1 MPVAARARDGAG
13 MKKRVL
19 AVFLWFYAGWYAG
32 AILAAFAG
40 VSELIGPIIGA
51 AAAALF
57 VGDPRG
63 IIWGRRAR
71 IPARPTAPAT
81 SRPVEV

>member
-1 MPVAARARDGAG
+1 MPVTVRARDGAR

-32 AILAAFAG
+32 AILAEFTG
-40 VSELIGPIIGA
+40 VSELIGPVLGA
-51 AAAALF
+51 ATAALF

-63 IIWGRRAR
+63 IIWGRRVR
-71 IPARPTAPAT
+71 VPTGTSAPAT
-81 SRPVEV
+81 SRPSEA